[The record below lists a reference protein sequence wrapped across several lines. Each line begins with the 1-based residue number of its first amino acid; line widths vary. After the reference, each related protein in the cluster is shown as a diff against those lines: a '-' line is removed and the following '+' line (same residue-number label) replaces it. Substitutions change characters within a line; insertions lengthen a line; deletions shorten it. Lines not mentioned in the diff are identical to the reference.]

1 MGEGFEDYQ
10 LGVHAG
16 TEVGAVQYCGSAEEQ
31 IAPAGDE
38 KSGRESGEI
47 RVKGRQHWILAIS
60 RAGVFEIAY
69 ARIWRG
75 PGGGKSRESL
85 ESERG
90 GRPDVCAPACK
101 R

>member
-31 IAPAGDE
+31 IAAAGDE
-38 KSGRESGEI
+38 KRGRESGEI

-60 RAGVFEIAY
+60 RARVFEIAY

-75 PGGGKSRESL
+75 QVAGKTAQGI
-85 ESERG
+85 ERDG
-90 GRPDVCAPACK
+90 VSDLTEIAPA
-101 R
+101 